1 MTPRVVL
8 KTVGTAFPVRAVI
21 EPAGA
26 PTPPS
31 ALLVPS
37 PRRCTRTLVPFPAP
51 GRGTVLPPVCP
62 ARTLVAPPVAAARP
76 IVKPVAA
83 LPAGTV
89 ITGPTLGP
97 LGTVITG
104 PTLGPGPAPLA
115 LSPEPSSA
123 GRALTASPTAAAGR
137 VVKPIAAVPAGTIV
151 SFEAAGPGLSG
162 AAVISGRPV
171 ITTGTAKAFASLESV
186 PPLVPVE
193 TADGTLEAFC
203 LVRQRALALIACPF
217 LGTTAALA
225 GAVSA
230 SRPLFSGP
238 ALLGGAVGLE

>member
-83 LPAGTV
+83 LPA
-89 ITGPTLGP
+89 
-97 LGTVITG
+97 GTVITG